1 MRVYVL
7 RLVWSDLYMGIV
19 KATFF
24 CSLSYGR
31 SGWLKRLALRSRT
44 GRLWRALCPGLSLM
58 WMWNALPGESTG
70 ANPAL
75 STISSIKASQVCS
88 FRDLFGKLTCLRDC
102 LVSLEVYVFAVLFY
116 VCHLCLTP
124 VVVPLLLSWHLFSL
138 VLFYCLW
145 NLSFGAACP
154 SDDFVNK

>member
-7 RLVWSDLYMGIV
+7 RLIWSDLYMGLL

-31 SGWLKRLALRSRT
+31 SGWLKRLTLRSGT

-70 ANPAL
+70 ANPVL

-88 FRDLFGKLTCLRDC
+88 FRDLFGKLACLRDC
-102 LVSLEVYVFAVLFY
+102 LVSLEVYILLSVFI
-116 VCHLCLTP
+116 CCLCLTP

-145 NLSFGAACP
+145 NLNLKSLRWLRP
-154 SDDFVNK
+154 FVNE